1 MTWMGRQR
9 RGFTLMEAVVA
20 LAVFAVGMLGLA
32 GAFSQIVRA
41 NATSRRKQT
50 AVLLAER
57 QLAQFRIVGA
67 REVVQTSGA
76 FQGPFDGYTWQAQFN
91 SRADDAG
98 IMSVWVEVRHRS
110 GTGVRLWTQMIVP
123 DDR

>member
-1 MTWMGRQR
+1 MTWVSSQR

-20 LAVFAVGMLGLA
+20 LAVFTVGMLGLA

-41 NATSRRKQT
+41 NATSRHKQT

-57 QLAQFRIVGA
+57 QLVQFRIVGA

-76 FQGPFDGYTWQAQFN
+76 FQEPFDGYTWEAQFN
-91 SRADDAG
+91 SRADDPG
-98 IMSVWVEVRHRS
+98 MMSVWVEVRYRS
-110 GTGVRLWTQMIVP
+110 GTGVRLWTQMVVP